1 MGARIMVSYRWSVVC
16 SHRECMRCRNARP
29 LGVFRCREEPSVVRL
44 QAGISV
50 AAAAMAS
57 CLPKVNVA
65 VWAWSMEQ
73 EHDVANAR

>member
-1 MGARIMVSYRWSVVC
+1 M
-16 SHRECMRCRNARP
+16 
-29 LGVFRCREEPSVVRL
+29 VRL